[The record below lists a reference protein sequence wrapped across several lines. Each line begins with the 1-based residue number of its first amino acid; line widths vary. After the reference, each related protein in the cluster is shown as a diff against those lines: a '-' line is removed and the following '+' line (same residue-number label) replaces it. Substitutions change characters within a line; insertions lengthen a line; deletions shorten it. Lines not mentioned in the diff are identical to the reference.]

1 MLWTRLNVV
10 WDKISSSEKQKI
22 NLFVSSACPMHS
34 LGLRVFRSTRALH
47 VNLFWHSEIP
57 KSIKDDSSYYR
68 YNILFVETKN
78 VKMNE
83 KFSNIFWWRKYCRLC
98 PKVVCLN
105 LQYLWSTQRK
115 DSIHA
120 VRKRQISKSW
130 RCWMSLWCLW
140 SLKKSTPAW
149 VGLQHPHPIEHWEGG
164 WIVLSK
170 MKYLPQTM
178 GL

>member
-1 MLWTRLNVV
+1 M
-10 WDKISSSEKQKI
+10 SSSEKTKI
-22 NLFVSSACPMHS
+22 NLSFFSACPMHS
-34 LGLRVFRSTRALH
+34 LGPSVFHSIRALH
-47 VNLFWHSEIP
+47 VILFWHSEVP
-57 KSIKDDSSYYR
+57 KSLKADTSDYR
-68 YNILFVETKN
+68 YIILFVETEN
-78 VKMNE
+78 MKMNG
-83 KFSNIFWWRKYCRLC
+83 KFSNIFRWRKCRRLW
-98 PKVVCLN
+98 PKVVCLD

-130 RCWMSLWCLW
+130 RFWMSLWCLW

-164 WIVLSK
+164 WIVLSE